1 MLDSS
6 GLVESF
12 LLTSKNTSY
21 LGGTGVEGV
30 HLLSSNGDMVCVL
43 HVWHNVV
50 APGSPGIIHAHN
62 LDLGLRKRSMLLDSN
77 PLSCRKQ
84 CIEKGIL
91 FLIVKKNC
99 NIYIVVTCIIV

>member
-6 GLVESF
+6 DLVESF

-50 APGSPGIIHAHN
+50 AQPWHN
-62 LDLGLRKRSMLLDSN
+62 MCLDLGLRKRSMLLDSD
-77 PLSCRKQ
+77 PLTCRKQ
-84 CIEKGIL
+84 CIEKGI
-91 FLIVKKNC
+91 
-99 NIYIVVTCIIV
+99 